1 MTPSQF
7 VRVWRWPRRQVYAA
21 CASLTASRRNEGP
34 RSCCQ
39 AESDWGA
46 VKERLS
52 ASPSLRGDVRFQ
64 QRPERKIPPV

>member
-7 VRVWRWPRRQVYAA
+7 VRVWRWSRRQVYAV
-21 CASLTASRRNEGP
+21 CASLTASRRNEG
-34 RSCCQ
+34 
-39 AESDWGA
+39 AKSDRGA

-64 QRPERKIPPV
+64 QRPECKIPPV